1 MIKYLSNS
9 TKSFTDEQI
18 KRNWVVVDADG
29 KTLGRL
35 STKVASILRGKTKA
49 QFTPHSDVGD
59 FVVVVNADKIKIAE
73 KRAAQKEY
81 YRNTLYPGGARF
93 KKYSTTVVKDPRF
106 VIEHAVKGM
115 LPHNSLGVKMF
126 KKLKVYAGA
135 AHPHAAQNP
144 KSINI

>member
-9 TKSFTDEQI
+9 TKSFTEEHVQ
-18 KRNWVVVDADG
+18 RSWVLVDAEG

-49 QFTPHSDVGD
+49 QFTPHTDVGD
-59 FVVVVNADKIKIAE
+59 FVVVVNADKIKIAA

-81 YRNTLYPGGARF
+81 FSNTGYPGGGRF
-93 KKYSTTVVKDPRF
+93 RQYGKMAETNPRF
-106 VIEHAVKGM
+106 IIEHAVRGM

-126 KKLKVYAGA
+126 KKLKVYSGA
-135 AHPHAAQNP
+135 AHPHSAQNP

>member
-1 MIKYLSNS
+1 MKFLSNP
-9 TKSFTDEQI
+9 TKTFTEEHI
-18 KRNWVVVDADG
+18 KRSWVLVDADG

-49 QFTPHSDVGD
+49 QFTPNTDTGD
-59 FVVVVNADKIKIAE
+59 FVVVVNADKIKIAA

-93 KKYSTTVVKDPRF
+93 KKYSTTVEKDPRF

-115 LPHNSLGVKMF
+115 LPHNSLGEKMF
-126 KKLKVYAGA
+126 KKLKVYAGT

-144 KSINI
+144 KTINI

>member
-1 MIKYLSNS
+1 MKFLSNP
-9 TKSFTDEQI
+9 TKSFTDVQI
-18 KRNWVVVDADG
+18 KRNWVLVDAEG

-49 QFTPHSDVGD
+49 QFTPHADVGD
-59 FVVVVNADKIKIAE
+59 FVVVVNADKIKIAA

-93 KKYSTTVVKDPRF
+93 KKYSTAVEKEPRF

-115 LPHNSLGVKMF
+115 LPHNSLGEKMF
-126 KKLKVYAGA
+126 KKLKVYAGTT
-135 AHPHAAQNP
+135 HPHAAQNP
-144 KSINI
+144 KTITV